1 MLRAGFLIVASL
13 TSVSICA
20 QPGGPPPQFDHT
32 CLSAPPDSVDVTNDG
47 IVDFVVLGFRGVSTC
62 DKPVSIG
69 SCEVLVLALPGTQ
82 LLAQSH
88 PMGGYDIHGFK
99 RGETI
104 MLPPGRT
111 QQGAQQQPYAF
122 RDGAVRA
129 LVWSY
134 GRSGISEP
142 RIAPMADRTFVFATT
157 VGERTTYGSFTLK
170 PMLEERTVRIVVGPS
185 PQVDRA
191 FVVR

>member
-47 IVDFVVLGFRGVSTC
+47 IVDFVVVGFRGISTC
-62 DKPVSIG
+62 DIPVSIG

-104 MLPPGRT
+104 ILPPVRT

-134 GRSGISEP
+134 GRGGISAP
-142 RIAPMADRTFVFATT
+142 KMAPMADGTFVFATT